1 MNTELSKYAKNDFE
15 KDFFK
20 LVNHAVF
27 GNTKENMRNLRDI
40 KLKPIKARRN
50 YLVSKFS
57 SKRNEKNTNINE

>member
-1 MNTELSKYAKNDFE
+1 MNTELTKYVKNNFE

-27 GNTKENMRNLRDI
+27 GNTKENIRNLRDI
-40 KLKPIKARRN
+40 KLTTIKARRN

-57 SKRNEKNTNINE
+57 SNRNEKNTNINE